1 MVETIVPPFFP
12 CPVCHKE
19 KPLEVL
25 DLNSAEANTLC
36 MLCEREGICRECSR
50 TVIHPEGTAW
60 RKEGE

>member
-25 DLNSAEANTLC
+25 DLNSEEANNLC
-36 MLCEREGICRECSR
+36 ML
-50 TVIHPEGTAW
+50 
-60 RKEGE
+60 